1 MPPILP
7 SSNPNLPDQHIR
19 KRPFQPSIT
28 SYFDQRPGPSSS
40 APASSASASAS
51 ANSRRPTT
59 ENAWDAYSPPILS
72 PPVPEETQASL
83 LSVGMRVRKSVP
95 EGYKTHKT
103 LGDGMGRVEGGFDAG
118 GLGSK
123 VPSSSAPAKVGRG
136 RVGGGGIGTA
146 TRGGREL
153 MPFCGLHEVGGLGV
167 SSSFGGAEQDEE
179 EDEEDVP
186 GLTWSQETVGS
197 SQGSL
202 VGAGLAMGAGYSGL
216 RTESKKRTFEEE
228 MEEEMDA
235 YFDGGTGEAAEME
248 QFGVVGRKIAKPR
261 GAVGRKGGN
270 GSGGVEGDFE
280 EASFL
285 APMDVD
291 EEW

>member
-7 SSNPNLPDQHIR
+7 SSNPNLPDQHIH

-28 SYFDQRPGPSSS
+28 SYFDQRPGPPSS
-40 APASSASASAS
+40 APASSASL
-51 ANSRRPTT
+51 NPHRPTT
-59 ENAWDAYSPPILS
+59 KNAWDAYSPPILS

-95 EGYKTHKT
+95 EGYKTHET
-103 LGDGMGRVEGGFDAG
+103 LGDGMGRGEGGFG
-118 GLGSK
+118 VGSK
-123 VPSSSAPAKVGRG
+123 APSSSAPAKVGRG
-136 RVGGGGIGTA
+136 RVGGGGIAAA

-153 MPFCGLHEVGGLGV
+153 MPFCGLHKVGGLGV
-167 SSSFGGAEQDEE
+167 SSSFGGAQEDEE

-186 GLTWSQETVGS
+186 GLTWSQETVES

-202 VGAGLAMGAGYSGL
+202 MGAGFAMGGGYSGSQI
-216 RTESKKRTFEEE
+216 ESKKRTYDEE

-235 YFDGGTGEAAEME
+235 YFEDGAGEAADMG
-248 QFGVVGRKIAKPR
+248 QFGVAGRKIAKPR
-261 GAVGRKGGN
+261 GAVRRKGGN
-270 GSGGVEGDFE
+270 GSEGVEGDFE

-291 EEW
+291 EEC

>member
-1 MPPILP
+1 
-7 SSNPNLPDQHIR
+7 SSTPNLPDQHIR

-28 SYFDQRPGPSSS
+28 SYFDQRAGLSSS
-40 APASSASASAS
+40 APAAVAAAST
-51 ANSRRPTT
+51 NSRRPTP

-103 LGDGMGRVEGGFDAG
+103 LGDGVGGAEGGFG
-118 GLGSK
+118 GKELGSK
-123 VPSSSAPAKVGRG
+123 MPSSSAPATVGRRG
-136 RVGGGGIGTA
+136 AAGGLGTA
-146 TRGGREL
+146 ARGAREL
-153 MPFCGLHEVGGLGV
+153 MPFCGLHKVGGLGV
-167 SSSFGGAEQDEE
+167 SSSFGGAQVDEE
-179 EDEEDVP
+179 DEEEDVP

-202 VGAGLAMGAGYSGL
+202 MGPGLGMGDGYARL
-216 RTESKKRTFEEE
+216 QTESKKRTYDEE

-235 YFDGGTGEAAEME
+235 YFEGGAGEATEMG
-248 QFGVVGRKIAKPR
+248 QVGVAGRKIAKPR

-270 GSGGVEGDFE
+270 ANASGGAEGDFE

-285 APMDVD
+285 APMDMD

>member
-40 APASSASASAS
+40 APATSAST
-51 ANSRRPTT
+51 NSRLPTT
-59 ENAWDAYSPPILS
+59 HNAWDAYSPPILS

-103 LGDGMGRVEGGFDAG
+103 LGDGMGRVEGGFGAG
-118 GLGSK
+118 GFGSK

-136 RVGGGGIGTA
+136 RVGGGGGIGAA

-153 MPFCGLHEVGGLGV
+153 MPFCGLHKVGGLEV
-167 SSSFGGAEQDEE
+167 SSSVGGAE
-179 EDEEDVP
+179 EDEEDAP

-202 VGAGLAMGAGYSGL
+202 VGAGAGIGNGYGGL
-216 RTESKKRTFEEE
+216 QMESKKRTFDEE

-235 YFDGGTGEAAEME
+235 YFEGGAGEAAEME
-248 QFGVVGRKIAKPR
+248 RFGVAGRKIAKPR
-261 GAVGRKGGN
+261 GAVARKGGN

>member
-7 SSNPNLPDQHIR
+7 SSTPNLPDQHIR

-28 SYFDQRPGPSSS
+28 SYFDQRAGPSSS
-40 APASSASASAS
+40 SAASST
-51 ANSRRPTT
+51 NSRRPTT
-59 ENAWDAYSPPILS
+59 DGAWDAYSPPILS

-103 LGDGMGRVEGGFDAG
+103 LGDGMGSVEGGVSRSE
-118 GLGSK
+118 LGSK

-136 RVGGGGIGTA
+136 RVGSGAGA
-146 TRGGREL
+146 AARGAREL
-153 MPFCGLHEVGGLGV
+153 MPFCGLHKVGGLGV
-167 SSSFGGAEQDEE
+167 SSSFGDAREDEE
-179 EDEEDVP
+179 DEEEEDVP

-202 VGAGLAMGAGYSGL
+202 KGSGFGIGDGYAGSQ
-216 RTESKKRTFEEE
+216 TESKKRTYDEE

-235 YFDGGTGEAAEME
+235 YFEGGTGEATEMG
-248 QFGVVGRKIAKPR
+248 QAGVAGRKIAKPR
-261 GAVGRKGGN
+261 GAVGKKGGN
-270 GSGGVEGDFE
+270 VSGGVEGDFE

-285 APMDVD
+285 APMEVD

>member
-7 SSNPNLPDQHIR
+7 SSTPNLPDQHIR

-28 SYFDQRPGPSSS
+28 SYFDQRAGPSSS
-40 APASSASASAS
+40 SAASST
-51 ANSRRPTT
+51 NSRRPTT
-59 ENAWDAYSPPILS
+59 DGAWDAYSPPILS

-103 LGDGMGRVEGGFDAG
+103 LGDGMGRAEGGFG
-118 GLGSK
+118 GRELGSK
-123 VPSSSAPAKVGRG
+123 VPSSSAPAMVGRRDAACG
-136 RVGGGGIGTA
+136 AGTA
-146 TRGGREL
+146 ARAGREL
-153 MPFCGLHEVGGLGV
+153 MPFCGLHKVGGLGV
-167 SSSFGGAEQDEE
+167 SSSVGGAQEDEE
-179 EDEEDVP
+179 DEEEDVP

-202 VGAGLAMGAGYSGL
+202 MGSGFGMGDGYAGLQ
-216 RTESKKRTFEEE
+216 TESKKRTYDEE

-235 YFDGGTGEAAEME
+235 YFEGGAGEAEEMG
-248 QFGVVGRKIAKPR
+248 QVGVEGRKIAKHR
-261 GAVGRKGGN
+261 GTVGRKGGN
-270 GSGGVEGDFE
+270 VSGGAEGDFE

-285 APMDVD
+285 APMEVD

>member
-7 SSNPNLPDQHIR
+7 SPNPNLPDQHIR

-28 SYFDQRPGPSSS
+28 SYFDQTPGPSSS
-40 APASSASASAS
+40 APALSAFT
-51 ANSRRPTT
+51 NSRRPIIGSD
-59 ENAWDAYSPPILS
+59 WDAYSPPILS

-103 LGDGMGRVEGGFDAG
+103 LGDGMGRVEGGFGAG
-118 GLGSK
+118 GFGSK

-153 MPFCGLHEVGGLGV
+153 MPFCGLHKVGGLGV
-167 SSSFGGAEQDEE
+167 SSSFRDAQEDEE
-179 EDEEDVP
+179 EYEDVP

-197 SQGSL
+197 SQGSSQGSGFAL
-202 VGAGLAMGAGYSGL
+202 RDGYGGMQ
-216 RTESKKRTFEEE
+216 TESKKRTFDEE

-235 YFDGGTGEAAEME
+235 YFGDGAGEAVEMG
-248 QFGVVGRKIAKPR
+248 QFGVAGRKIAKPR
-261 GAVGRKGGN
+261 GAVGKKGGN

>member
-7 SSNPNLPDQHIR
+7 SSTPNLPDQHIR

-28 SYFDQRPGPSSS
+28 SYFDQRAGPSSS
-40 APASSASASAS
+40 SVSSTT
-51 ANSRRPTT
+51 SRRSTP

-103 LGDGMGRVEGGFDAG
+103 LGDGMGRGEGGFG
-118 GLGSK
+118 GRELGSK
-123 VPSSSAPAKVGRG
+123 VPASSAPAKVGRRG
-136 RVGGGGIGTA
+136 AAGGAGTA
-146 TRGGREL
+146 ARAGREL
-153 MPFCGLHEVGGLGV
+153 MPFCGLHKVGGLGV
-167 SSSFGGAEQDEE
+167 SSSFRGAQEDEE
-179 EDEEDVP
+179 DEEEEDVP

-202 VGAGLAMGAGYSGL
+202 VGSGFGMGAGYAGL
-216 RTESKKRTFEEE
+216 QTESKKRTYDEE

-235 YFDGGTGEAAEME
+235 YFEGGAGEAAEMG
-248 QFGVVGRKIAKPR
+248 QVGVAGRKIAKPR
-261 GAVGRKGGN
+261 GAVGKKGGN
-270 GSGGVEGDFE
+270 VSGGAEGDFE

-285 APMDVD
+285 APMEVD

>member
-7 SSNPNLPDQHIR
+7 SSTPNLPDQHIR

-28 SYFDQRPGPSSS
+28 SYFDQRPGQPP
-40 APASSASASAS
+40 APASLASI
-51 ANSRRPTT
+51 NSRCPTT
-59 ENAWDAYSPPILS
+59 DSSWDAYSPPILS

-103 LGDGMGRVEGGFDAG
+103 LGDGMGRFEGGFG
-118 GLGSK
+118 GSVGGAK
-123 VPSSSAPAKVGRG
+123 VPSSSAPATVGRRG
-136 RVGGGGIGTA
+136 AAAGVGA
-146 TRGGREL
+146 AARGGREL
-153 MPFCGLHEVGGLGV
+153 MPFCGLHKVGGLGV
-167 SSSFGGAEQDEE
+167 SSSFGGAQEGEE

-202 VGAGLAMGAGYSGL
+202 VGSGFALGDRFGGLPM
-216 RTESKKRTFEEE
+216 ESKKRTYDEE

-235 YFDGGTGEAAEME
+235 YFEDGGREAAGMG
-248 QFGVVGRKIAKPR
+248 QFGVAGRKIAKPR
-261 GAVGRKGGN
+261 GTAARKGGN
-270 GSGGVEGDFE
+270 GSGGVEEDFE

>member
-7 SSNPNLPDQHIR
+7 SSTPNLPDQHIR

-28 SYFDQRPGPSSS
+28 SYFDQGAGPSS
-40 APASSASASAS
+40 AAASSSSS
-51 ANSRRPTT
+51 LSTSSRRPTT
-59 ENAWDAYSPPILS
+59 DSAWDAYSPPILS
-72 PPVPEETQASL
+72 LPVPEETQASL

-103 LGDGMGRVEGGFDAG
+103 LGDGMGRVEGGFG
-118 GLGSK
+118 GGELGRK
-123 VPSSSAPAKVGRG
+123 VPSSSAPATVGRRG
-136 RVGGGGIGTA
+136 AAGGVGTA
-146 TRGGREL
+146 ARGGREL
-153 MPFCGLHEVGGLGV
+153 MPFCGLHKVGGLGV
-167 SSSFGGAEQDEE
+167 SSSFGGAEEDE
-179 EDEEDVP
+179 EDEEDEPV
-186 GLTWSQETVGS
+186 LTWSQETVES

-202 VGAGLAMGAGYSGL
+202 MGSGSVVGLGYGGLQMD
-216 RTESKKRTFEEE
+216 SKKRTYDEE

-235 YFDGGTGEAAEME
+235 YFEGGAREAEEMG
-248 QFGVVGRKIAKPR
+248 QVGVAGRKIAKPR

>member
-7 SSNPNLPDQHIR
+7 SSTPNLPDQHIR

-28 SYFDQRPGPSSS
+28 SYFDQRAGPSSS
-40 APASSASASAS
+40 APAAAAASST
-51 ANSRRPTT
+51 NPRRPTP

-103 LGDGMGRVEGGFDAG
+103 LGDGMGRAEAGFGGRE
-118 GLGSK
+118 LGSK

-136 RVGGGGIGTA
+136 RVGGGAGA
-146 TRGGREL
+146 AARGAREL
-153 MPFCGLHEVGGLGV
+153 MPFCGLHKVGGLGV
-167 SSSFGGAEQDEE
+167 SSSFGGAQEDEE
-179 EDEEDVP
+179 EEEEEDVP

-202 VGAGLAMGAGYSGL
+202 MGSGFRMGDGYVGLQ
-216 RTESKKRTFEEE
+216 TESKKRTYDEE

-235 YFDGGTGEAAEME
+235 YFEGGAGGAEEMG
-248 QFGVVGRKIAKPR
+248 QVDVAGRKIAKPR

-270 GSGGVEGDFE
+270 GSGGVDGDFG